1 MSIDDPTLR
10 DLFPNLTK
18 DNYKITS
25 PDTKDYNCIAWA
37 YGINNKTM
45 WPGYLDRYW
54 PADCESIDERSTIIQ
69 LYLNDGYIR
78 CENGDLEYGY
88 QKVAIYATSEGP
100 KHAARQLPSGKWT
113 SKIGQ
118 KKIFSMMI
126 FKLLTV
132 KNMGKQLYF

>member
-1 MSIDDPTLR
+1 M
-10 DLFPNLTK
+10 FPNLTK

-54 PADCESIDERSTIIQ
+54 PADCESTDELSTIIQ

-78 CENGDLEYGY
+78 CENSDLEYGY

-118 KKIFSMMI
+118 REDIQHDDLQALDGQEYGKPVIFLKKALIR
-126 FKLLTV
+126 
-132 KNMGKQLYF
+132 